1 MMIYRTDA
9 GGATHELAAAC
20 RPYGVRCIAGSE
32 DTAGLESMSDGE
44 LTSKHAIDAAPF
56 APTAVVS
63 GASTTVESL
72 SSRRGLDGPTL
83 EPSACAAKSP
93 CNYE

>member
-32 DTAGLESMSDGE
+32 DTAGLESMPDGE
-44 LTSKHAIDAAPF
+44 LTTEYAIDA
-56 APTAVVS
+56 TAVVS

-72 SSRRGLDGPTL
+72 ASRRGLDGPTL